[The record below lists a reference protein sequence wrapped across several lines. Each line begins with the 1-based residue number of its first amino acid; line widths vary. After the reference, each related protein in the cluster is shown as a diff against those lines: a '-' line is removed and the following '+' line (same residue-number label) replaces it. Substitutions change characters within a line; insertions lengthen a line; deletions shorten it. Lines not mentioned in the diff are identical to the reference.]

1 MVPTS
6 CFLRVYCFFFAGY
19 FHDCCQIL
27 ADVAALKATLA
38 STEKKK
44 AELEGQAR
52 QTTDQLK

>member
-1 MVPTS
+1 MS
-6 CFLRVYCFFFAGY
+6 NF
-19 FHDCCQIL
+19 CQIL
-27 ADVAALKATLA
+27 ADVADLKATLA